1 MLPPS
6 PGPPG
11 AADPVRVQSNA
22 HSRALKMPPRRP
34 KSSPFGGTSSSK
46 SRGSIRTFRR
56 AESRFSGLLWKSL
69 FSPPEK
75 NPRVTFPT
83 VWGTSG
89 AEAKPYDG
97 RQTQTAS
104 DAHIAIFRRIILV
117 SRTDP
122 APTHTQHNLEKK
134 IKQSATCC
142 QELSRRAQDGLKST
156 QDAAKTAPRALQ
168 TLPRRAQEL
177 PRRSQLGPKS
187 AQDPSK
193 TVPIAPKRSPIPPR
207 ERPRGLQGSKRP
219 PRPPQ
224 ERPGRLQDR
233 PRRLKDCPKSA
244 HLAVQPLSR

>member
-46 SRGSIRTFRR
+46 SRGSVRTFRR
-56 AESRFSGLLWKSL
+56 SRVAVFWSTLEIL
-69 FSPPEK
+69 FSAPET

-122 APTHTQHNLEKK
+122 APTHAQHNLEKRID
-134 IKQSATCC
+134 IKKSATCC

-156 QDAAKTAPRALQ
+156 QDAAKTP
-168 TLPRRAQEL
+168 QEL
-177 PRRSQLGPKS
+177 SNGPKNPRRSSSGGS
-187 AQDPSK
+187 RCSN
-193 TVPIAPKRSPIPPR
+193 RS
-207 ERPRGLQGSKRP
+207 
-219 PRPPQ
+219 
-224 ERPGRLQDR
+224 
-233 PRRLKDCPKSA
+233 
-244 HLAVQPLSR
+244 SRNRSSRSSSSSRSSRSTK